1 MSHTP
6 GPWTV
11 LNHAHPLIVRGE
23 DARSSQSIAYGA
35 AETTQLMQTGM
46 SVEEVRA
53 NAHLIAAAPDMLSML
68 EAVIRHDEALKPE
81 FRLSSSL
88 IRHIQNTINKAKG
101 L

>member
-11 LNHAHPLIVRGE
+11 ANFNEQTFTVDVETVERGNDVPEKGYLIARAYCGPDGSSP
-23 DARSSQSIAYGA
+23 DAA
-35 AETTQLMQTGM
+35 
-46 SVEEVRA
+46 
-53 NAHLIAAAPDMLSML
+53 LIAAAPDMLSML

-88 IRHIQNTINKAKG
+88 IRHIQTTIDKAKG